1 VTRALVADVV
11 DASCVDGPG
20 NRYVVFLQGCT
31 FNCLTC
37 HNPHTITCQPTA
49 ESHWIDVEELHRDIA
64 TKAGFLSGVTV
75 SGGEATLQWEAVHE
89 LFQRLTADP
98 LTTNL
103 TRLVDSNGDAE
114 PNVWNVLATS
124 MHGAMIDLKALDP
137 DVHLALTGRANT
149 RVLASLRQLTA
160 LDRLAEVRLPIVPG
174 VNDELQQ
181 LAATARWLASLDP
194 VPLVIVQGFRH
205 DGTRAIARHFEEAT
219 ATHLT
224 TAEAILV
231 EYGLPATRVTVRA
244 PRARQQ

>member
-1 VTRALVADVV
+1 VTRALIADVV

-37 HNPHTITCQPTA
+37 HNPHTIACQPTG
-49 ESHWIDVEELHRDIA
+49 ESRWVDIEELHTDIA
-64 TKAGFLSGVTV
+64 RKARFLSGVTV
-75 SGGEATLQWEAVHE
+75 SGGEATLQWQAVDE
-89 LFQRLTADP
+89 LFQRLAADP
-98 LTTNL
+98 ITAQL

-114 PNVWNVLATS
+114 PHVWNVLANW

-137 DVHLALTGRANT
+137 DVHLALTGRPNT
-149 RVLASLRQLTA
+149 RVLASLRQLTRVE
-160 LDRLAEVRLPIVPG
+160 RLAEVRLLIVPD
-174 VNDELQQ
+174 VNDEPDQ
-181 LAATARWLASLDP
+181 LAATARWLGTLDP

-205 DGTRAIARHFEEAT
+205 DGTRPIARHFEEAT

-231 EYGLPATRVTVRA
+231 EYGLPATRVLVRP
-244 PRARQQ
+244 PRAR